1 MDGDDDDEKTGTYD
15 MYTVAQKERIFFK

>member
-15 MYTVAQKERIFFK
+15 MYTVAQKERFFFK